1 MAVAKLKPTTIQSH
15 SLNEVA
21 DRSSVLVSE
30 VRRLR
35 WYVRLLAAT
44 VAFVVA
50 SAVISSRGDPETP
63 RGVALDG
70 AVIQVL
76 NGADSDA
83 PLAGPLVDQ
92 LRGEGIGLDVLDAAN
107 ATSERTARTVV
118 LIHGA
123 TLEAGLGLA
132 RALDLPES
140 RVLVGTPVPLNGDLT
155 VLVGND
161 RLDAP

>member
-1 MAVAKLKPTTIQSH
+1 M
-15 SLNEVA
+15 NEVT
-21 DRSSVLVSE
+21 DSSSTLVSE

-50 SAVISSRGDPETP
+50 STMISGWGDSEMP
-63 RGVALDG
+63 RGVALDS

-92 LRGEGIGLDVLDAAN
+92 LRVAGIGLDVLDAAN
-107 ATSERTARTVV
+107 ATSEQTARTVV
-118 LIHGA
+118 LVHGA
-123 TLEAGLGLA
+123 TLEAGIGLA

-161 RLDAP
+161 RLGAP